1 MCVAPLEVVWFP
13 GKPVVPLLLARPV
26 MSARPVV
33 PPCPKGRVMTHVTT
47 PLDPPLCR
55 DEVPQATASNQS
67 TQTDLPDLAQSEAQT
82 EVPTVS
88 VS

>member
-1 MCVAPLEVVWFP
+1 M
-13 GKPVVPLLLARPV
+13 
-26 MSARPVV
+26 
-33 PPCPKGRVMTHVTT
+33 PPCPKERVMTHVTT
-47 PLDPPLCR
+47 SLDPPLCR
-55 DEVPQATASNQS
+55 DEVPQATASTQS

>member
-1 MCVAPLEVVWFP
+1 
-13 GKPVVPLLLARPV
+13 
-26 MSARPVV
+26 
-33 PPCPKGRVMTHVTT
+33 MTHVAT

-55 DEVPQATASNQS
+55 DEVLQATASTQF
-67 TQTDLPDLAQSEAQT
+67 TQTDLLDLAQSEAQT